1 MAALHR
7 SDSNTSFN
15 VAAKHLFRHLHE
27 PRVLRRNPL
36 VRHFFESPAIDGLG
50 PVRERAVLDRIHNLV
65 RQGAEHC
72 RGADLMAG
80 RDEHALRQ
88 YAIVTLQCLEQ
99 RPIREIAAALGIS
112 YQYCYRERAKICR
125 RIARYICECGDAVAP
140 DYLPELDEFQI
151 LMDRTMHRAAF
162 AEMSAAFR
170 ECDDLI
176 CVAPSAQQKI
186 EALRTSAFI
195 SIGFGNIKR
204 ARDAYAAAQV
214 LCAEDLGAEPS
225 LSWSVA
231 QACIDLIGS
240 KLAYYRADAA
250 EALPMAQRATFRL
263 EAVQES
269 AAAHV
274 RELYVESLYELGL
287 AFCNLGNMD
296 RGYDCIAGAE
306 ANLRYVRAASSRLR
320 TRVMGAV
327 WKLRNHLLMSSKSWA
342 PLWQRLKGLES
353 TFEQAYASGSLVEAA
368 TALVTLA
375 EHHALAGNDVEALHE
390 ARLAVSLAKQQ
401 PSERMQSL
409 TSVRVAILLLSTRY
423 SEYALSLLP
432 SSQQLE
438 SCEAYV
444 RELAMYFAAERAFRL
459 HNFRDAWTWAKGE
472 GDRREYAPLA
482 PLTVSRHLIAAA
494 AAHELEQW
502 RDARALIEET
512 IPAAEQLGSAPTL
525 RDVYRVAAKVTG
537 DIRFKRQASEVAR
550 LLTA

>member
-1 MAALHR
+1 MLS
-7 SDSNTSFN
+7 SDSTSFN

-27 PRVLRRNPL
+27 PRALRRNPL

-50 PVRERAVLDRIHNLV
+50 RVRERAVLDRIHDLV

-80 RDEHALRQ
+80 KDESALRQ

-125 RIARYICECGDAVAP
+125 RVARYICECSDAAAWG
-140 DYLPELDEFQI
+140 YLPELDEFQI
-151 LMDRTMHRAAF
+151 LIDRTMHRAAF

-170 ECDDLI
+170 ECDELI
-176 CVAPSAQQKI
+176 RVAPSAQQKI
-186 EALRTSAFI
+186 EALRTTAFI
-195 SIGFGNIKR
+195 SIGFGNIGR
-204 ARDAYAAAQV
+204 AQDAYATAQV

-225 LSWSVA
+225 LSRSVA

-250 EALPMAQRATFRL
+250 EALPMAQRASLRL
-263 EAVQES
+263 EAVQQS
-269 AAAHV
+269 APAHV

-306 ANLRYVRAASSRLR
+306 ANLRHVRAASPRLR
-320 TRVMGAV
+320 TRVMGAA

-342 PLWQRLKGLES
+342 PLWQRLQGLES

-375 EHHALAGNDVEALHE
+375 EHHALAGNDVEALRE
-390 ARLAVSLAKQQ
+390 GRLAVSLANQQ
-401 PSERMQSL
+401 PSERMRSL
-409 TSVRVAILLLSTRY
+409 TSLRVAIMLLSTRY
-423 SEYALSLLP
+423 SEYALPLLP
-432 SSQQLE
+432 SSQQLQF
-438 SCEAYV
+438 CEAYI

-459 HNFRDAWTWAKGE
+459 RNFGDAWIRAKGE
-472 GDRREYAPLA
+472 TYGREYAPLA
-482 PLTVSRHLIAAA
+482 PLTVSRQLIAAA
-494 AAHELEQW
+494 AAYELERW
-502 RDARALIEET
+502 RDARALIEAT

>member
-1 MAALHR
+1 LLS
-7 SDSNTSFN
+7 SDLNTSFN

-27 PRVLRRNPL
+27 PRFLRRNPL
-36 VRHFFESPAIDGLG
+36 VRHFFERPAIDGLG
-50 PVRERAVLDRIHNLV
+50 HVRERAALDRIHNLV
-65 RQGAEHC
+65 LQGAEHC
-72 RGADLMAG
+72 RDADLMAG
-80 RDEHALRQ
+80 KDESARRQ

-125 RIARYICECGDAVAP
+125 RVARYICECSDAAAP
-140 DYLPELDEFQI
+140 GYLPELDEFQI
-151 LMDRTMHRAAF
+151 LMDRTTHRAAF
-162 AEMSAAFR
+162 SEMSAAFR

-176 CVAPSAQQKI
+176 RVAPSAQQKI

-204 ARDAYAAAQV
+204 AQDAYATAQV
-214 LCAEDLGAEPS
+214 LCPGDLGTELS
-225 LSWSVA
+225 LSRSVA

-250 EALPMAQRATFRL
+250 EALRMAQRATLRL
-263 EAVQES
+263 EAVQAS
-269 AAAHV
+269 AAAHL

-306 ANLRYVRAASSRLR
+306 ANLRNVRAASSRLR

-327 WKLRNHLLMSSKSWA
+327 WKLRNHLLISSKSWA

-375 EHHALAGNDVEALHE
+375 EHHALAGNDVEALRE
-390 ARLAVSLAKQQ
+390 GRLAVSLAKQQ

-409 TSVRVAILLLSTRY
+409 TSIRVAIMLLSTRY
-423 SEYALSLLP
+423 SEYASSLLP

-438 SCEAYV
+438 FCEAYI

-459 HNFRDAWTWAKGE
+459 RNFGDAWTRAQGE

-482 PLTVSRHLIAAA
+482 PLTVSRQLVAAA
-494 AAHELEQW
+494 AAHELERR
-502 RDARALIEET
+502 RDSRALIEAT

-525 RDVYRVAAKVTG
+525 RDVYRVAAKITG
-537 DIRFKRQASEVAR
+537 DVRFKRQASEVAR